1 MSLFVDTSVWSLA
14 FRRDRPAEIPEVAA
28 LMQELEGGNLV
39 TTTGL
44 VYQELLQG
52 FHGPSDQQAIVER
65 FSALPFLM
73 PDRQDHFEAA
83 QLRNRARRR
92 GVQVGTIAA
101 ILALLCIRYELRLLT
116 TDADFGRIAE
126 HEPLER
132 WSP

>member
-73 PDRQDHFEAA
+73 PDPDWSERPRAA
-83 QLRNRARRR
+83 RDLHQAVREPARSTGCHRTEPGGCHRAEPGARHPCVHI
-92 GVQVGTIAA
+92 GV
-101 ILALLCIRYELRLLT
+101 
-116 TDADFGRIAE
+116 
-126 HEPLER
+126 
-132 WSP
+132 

>member
-14 FRRDRPAEIPEVAA
+14 FRRDRPAKIPEVAA

-73 PDRQDHFEAA
+73 PDPDWSERPRAA
-83 QLRNRARRR
+83 RDLHQAVREPARSTSST
-92 GVQVGTIAA
+92 GAV
-101 ILALLCIRYELRLLT
+101 LFLEKLSPALERI
-116 TDADFGRIAE
+116 DADLTVRRA
-126 HEPLER
+126 
-132 WSP
+132 